1 MLEQQEHNL
10 CMRLKVFYQRVGCPL
25 ASGLRNMTSK
35 SSSASSRWIAEVVV
49 VIAHQFFSVDGDGG
63 KAVDVETLVF
73 GNKIVKEQMVQTASK
88 RIVKSSEK
96 QKPRACVLSSAR
108 YTEIES
114 VIRATAYEL
123 LDKTS
128 TSQVS
133 EISPL

>member
-1 MLEQQEHNL
+1 MDQ
-10 CMRLKVFYQRVGCPL
+10 V
-25 ASGLRNMTSK
+25 
-35 SSSASSRWIAEVVV
+35 AEVVV
-49 VIAHQFFSVDGDGG
+49 VIAHQFFAVDGDGG

-108 YTEIES
+108 YAEIES